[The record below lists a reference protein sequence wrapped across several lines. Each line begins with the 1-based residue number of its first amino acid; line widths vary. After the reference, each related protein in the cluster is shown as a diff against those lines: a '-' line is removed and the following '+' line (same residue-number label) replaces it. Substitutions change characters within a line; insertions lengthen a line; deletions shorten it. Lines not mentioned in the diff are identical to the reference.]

1 MLVSTYFKYCAPWNL
16 VDTFNGRVC
25 RWPHAGEDARG
36 GKVRSIKRELSPLLR
51 CHRPPRRGKWGY
63 TPAAMWHSAMLCLHK
78 RAWQYWQFRLFWI
91 CTALTW
97 RPVLYCTVLYCAVL
111 YWPGDPELWMKSSK
125 LMSSIKEPPCS
136 LAAPASPTPS
146 TQHHRARAVI
156 WKSGNIWRCWGVYCG
171 YNVIDNGFTGR
182 GGKKEITSGR

>member
-1 MLVSTYFKYCAPWNL
+1 MWVRVLVSAFFKYCAPWNL

-36 GKVRSIKRELSPLLR
+36 GKVRSIKRELSPPAPL
-51 CHRPPRRGKWGY
+51 PPPATPRQMGLHSSSNVALSYASTSARGNIGNSDY
-63 TPAAMWHSAMLCLHK
+63 FGFVLH
-78 RAWQYWQFRLFWI
+78 W
-91 CTALTW
+91 
-97 RPVLYCTVLYCAVL
+97 PVDLYCN
-111 YWPGDPELWMKSSK
+111 WPGDPELWMKSSK